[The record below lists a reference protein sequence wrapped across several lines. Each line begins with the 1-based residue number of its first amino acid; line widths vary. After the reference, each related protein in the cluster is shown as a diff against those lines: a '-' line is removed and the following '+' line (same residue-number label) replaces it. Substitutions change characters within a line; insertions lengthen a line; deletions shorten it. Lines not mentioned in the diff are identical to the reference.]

1 MEGIM
6 MKKKVKQEED
16 VLYTWLKRISFFGP
30 IISLIVVLLLGI
42 IFSNKVFIEFFKI
55 LLSLIPLI
63 LGFFSFINILSRNGK
78 YLEKGNDEKKE
89 DPDFLRAVVL
99 ILERHP
105 KEKSGKVFTSIVGAV
120 AVFVSIYC
128 KYRLYLT
135 YIILTSIMYV
145 IVSIMVDKMYKRDER
160 KIIEYLIIFY
170 CLSANL
176 IGPIALILTLMLND
190 SSWFY
195 FGLFYL
201 VAIIIYVIIFWIAYN
216 LGPKKN
222 EERREAEEQRK
233 IEEANE
239 KKRKN
244 AEKNKKNNKNKK
256 KHRANRTKPK
266 KGK

>member
-244 AEKNKKNNKNKK
+244 AENNKKNNKNKK

>member
-1 MEGIM
+1 M

-160 KIIEYLIIFY
+160 KIIEYLILY
-170 CLSANL
+170 RNL
-176 IGPIALILTLMLND
+176 IVFRIL
-190 SSWFY
+190 
-195 FGLFYL
+195 
-201 VAIIIYVIIFWIAYN
+201 V
-216 LGPKKN
+216 
-222 EERREAEEQRK
+222 
-233 IEEANE
+233 
-239 KKRKN
+239 
-244 AEKNKKNNKNKK
+244 
-256 KHRANRTKPK
+256 
-266 KGK
+266 